1 MPTGPKR
8 LPGRAY
14 YSVPLTRY
22 GIRAELTATAR
33 VGLHRY
39 TFPASDA
46 AAVVFDLENGGCWDK
61 ATETGI
67 RISEATGRIAGWRHS
82 TGWAKDQ
89 EVYFAAEFSKPFE
102 GIHRNRD
109 RR

>member
-1 MPTGPKR
+1 M
-8 LPGRAY
+8 
-14 YSVPLTRY
+14 PLTRY

-61 ATETGI
+61 ATETHLAKEGD
-67 RISEATGRIAGWRHS
+67 RTVTGWRHS

-89 EVYFAAEFSKPFE
+89 RVYFAAEFSKPFE
-102 GIHRNRD
+102 NSKPSAITTPGLRSVQPTGNKCR
-109 RR
+109 